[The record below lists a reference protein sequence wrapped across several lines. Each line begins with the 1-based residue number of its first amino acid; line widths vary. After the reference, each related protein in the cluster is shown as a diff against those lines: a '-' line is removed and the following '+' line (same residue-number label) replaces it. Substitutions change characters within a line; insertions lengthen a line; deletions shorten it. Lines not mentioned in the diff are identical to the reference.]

1 MAKQTAKE
9 LILKLIGQ
17 GKTDEQIIAA
27 TLKDIPESKVDGK
40 HCTKYRKIFAT
51 RETDKTKAAMY
62 SAFGS
67 KLHQDWGNDPKNEK
81 ARVTAKCPHRELW
94 KARVARQKAAE
105 KAAAKA
111 A

>member
-27 TLKDIPESKVDGK
+27 TLKAIPESKVDGK
-40 HCTKYRKIFAT
+40 HCTKYRKIFAA
-51 RETDKTKAAMY
+51 RTDDKDAAARY

-67 KLHQDWGNDPKNEK
+67 KLHQDWGNDSKNEK
-81 ARVTAKCPHRELW
+81 TRVSAKCPHRELW
-94 KARVARQKAAE
+94 KARIKRQKE
-105 KAAAKA
+105 AAKA

>member
-27 TLKDIPESKVDGK
+27 TLKAIPESKVDGK
-40 HCTKYRKIFAT
+40 HCTKYRKIFSA
-51 RETDKTKAAMY
+51 RTDDKVEAAMY

-67 KLHQDWGNDPKNEK
+67 KLHQDWGNDEANAKT
-81 ARVTAKCPHRELW
+81 RVSTKCPHREQW
-94 KARVARQKAAE
+94 KARAARQKAAE
-105 KAAAKA
+105 KAAKA